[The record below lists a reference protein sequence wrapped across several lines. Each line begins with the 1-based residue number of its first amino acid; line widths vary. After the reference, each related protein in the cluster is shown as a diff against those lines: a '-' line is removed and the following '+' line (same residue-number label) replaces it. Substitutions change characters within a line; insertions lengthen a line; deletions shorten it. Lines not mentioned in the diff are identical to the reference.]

1 MSDVTVTFGAKDD
14 GVNTTI
20 MKIKGSLDN
29 LENQSKKTSSSFDG
43 SFKGMAIAGG
53 AAGLAVAAGM
63 KVIGAATDAARAV
76 VNKFGDALELGD
88 RLSELSSRTGETAGN
103 LRILESAFENTGAGA
118 DKVGPSINKLQKF
131 ITDAAN
137 GSDKN
142 AQMISKLGIS
152 MVDLQ
157 GKTPTQQMSV
167 FAKAISSI
175 VDPSER
181 STAAMKVFGKSG
193 GALLPMLNDFEGEVS
208 NAKREL
214 GSMPGILDK
223 SAKAFGLINDKMN
236 VVKGKLTEFATGLL
250 SEAIPALSKLVNAGS
265 ELDAAS
271 FGQNLGRKLS
281 EAFEL
286 ITNGDMWQIF
296 KLNGEKAILQ
306 LQSSDALNGLVA
318 YLNTIFDGITNPFD
332 FNFSETLEKY
342 LNAGRAA
349 NDEIIAN
356 IDRQIGD
363 IWGRA
368 AQRSQE
374 SARKYNEEVAK
385 AQEEMARKQEAIDEK
400 AFNDRYDKIGEAMAD
415 KLEKPKDDSQKI
427 KENLKG
433 GADAMDDAAAS
444 VEKAMKLSKQ
454 IAEDIDKARNENN
467 IDKDGKLQKR
477 INDAIDEGDFRKA
490 DRLNERIRNKEKDQE
505 LRGVDEN
512 GNRKD
517 RRSLRDIAKD
527 EGVDTTRK
535 TDDQIR
541 QEILDKRRAEREK
554 AKPDQ
559 NKPAEDA
566 KKRQD
571 EMKPGNEGKKDE
583 GQGKGKGQD
592 DGVLT
597 TISAAVDAIKDAVL
611 KLEKKLPQPAL
622 GY

>member
-29 LENQSKKTSSSFDG
+29 LDRSTQQTSQGFDTG
-43 SFKGMAIAGG
+43 FKSMAIAGG

-76 VNKFGDALELGD
+76 VGKFGDALDMGD
-88 RLSELSSRTGETAGN
+88 RLSELSSRTGESAGN
-103 LRILESAFENTGAGA
+103 LLVLQRAFENTGAEA

-181 STAAMKVFGKSG
+181 STAAIKVFGKSG
-193 GALLPMLNDFEGEVS
+193 GELLPMLNDFEGEVS

-223 SAKAFGLINDKMN
+223 SANAFGLISDKMN
-236 VVKGKLTEFATGLL
+236 VVKGKLTEFAAGLL
-250 SEAIPALSKLVNAGS
+250 SEAIPAISELVNAGS

-271 FGQNLGRKLS
+271 FGQNLGRRLS

-286 ITNGDMWQIF
+286 ITNGDIWEIF
-296 KLNGEKAILQ
+296 RLNGEKAILK
-306 LQSSDALNGLVA
+306 LQMSDALNGLVA
-318 YLNTIFDGITNPFD
+318 YLNTIFDGITNPFN
-332 FNFSETLEKY
+332 FNFTETLEKY
-342 LNAGRAA
+342 MNAGKAA
-349 NDEIIAN
+349 NDEIIASVDKK
-356 IDRQIGD
+356 IADVWD
-363 IWGRA
+363 RA
-368 AQRSQE
+368 AKR
-374 SARKYNEEVAK
+374 
-385 AQEEMARKQEAIDEK
+385 AQEAASKYKDEIAIQDSYEK
-400 AFNDRYDKIGEAMAD
+400 IAEAMTD
-415 KLEKPKDDSQKI
+415 KFEKPKGDSQEI
-427 KENLKG
+427 KGNLEA
-433 GADAMDDAAAS
+433 GAVAMERAAGS
-444 VEKAMKLSKQ
+444 VEKAMKLSQQ
-454 IAEDIDKARNENN
+454 IAEDIDKARKENN
-467 IDKDGKLQKR
+467 IDKDGKLQNR

-490 DRLNERIRNKEKDQE
+490 ERLNERIKKKEAELE

-517 RRSLRDIAKD
+517 RRSLRDIAKE
-527 EGVDTTRK
+527 EGIDVTRK
-535 TDDQIR
+535 SNEQLR
-541 QEILDKRRAEREK
+541 QEILDKRKAEQEK
-554 AKPDQ
+554 QQADQ
-559 NKPAEDA
+559 NKQAEDA
-566 KKRQD
+566 KKRQE
-571 EMKPGNEGKKDE
+571 EMKPGNEGKKD
-583 GQGKGKGQD
+583 QPKD
-592 DGVLT
+592 NTAGVLS
-597 TISAAVDAIKDAVL
+597 TISTAVDAIKIAVL
-611 KLEKKLPQPAL
+611 SLEKKLPQPAL